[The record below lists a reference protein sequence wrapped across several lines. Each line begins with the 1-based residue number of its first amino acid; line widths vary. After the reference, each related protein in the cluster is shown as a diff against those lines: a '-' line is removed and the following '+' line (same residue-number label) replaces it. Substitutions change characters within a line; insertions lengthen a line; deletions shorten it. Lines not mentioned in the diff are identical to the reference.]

1 MPNHVHMIVVP
12 SHEDG
17 LRQTF
22 ADAHRRYTGFIKARN
37 RWTGFC
43 RKGGSVLS

>member
-1 MPNHVHMIVVP
+1 MIIFP

-22 ADAHRRYTGFIKARN
+22 ANAHRRYAGRINARN
-37 RWTGFC
+37 KWTGHLEL
-43 RKGGSVLS
+43 R